1 MNLTER
7 ILTENDC
14 WKAGRTIKPVGIMV
28 HSMGVAQPNAEV
40 FLKSWN
46 KPGVEKCVHAFVAR
60 DAVIQTLPWNWRGW
74 HAGGKANNTHI
85 SFEILE
91 PAGHTYKGGTMI
103 GYDTAK
109 NAAYFA
115 DVYRNAVELSAML
128 CKQYGIDPDTGI
140 VDHAEGYQL
149 GISSNHGDVG
159 HWFPKHGKSMDTFRA
174 DVKKLLK
181 GEDEMD
187 QETLRKII
195 GETFREL
202 FQQAFDQAAERRRT
216 EENAASPS
224 AWAVEDWQR
233 AVEQGVFDGT
243 RPKAPLT
250 REQAAVLLYRLGW
263 QGNQEKEK

>member
-1 MNLTER
+1 M
-7 ILTENDC
+7 
-14 WKAGRTIKPVGIMV
+14 
-28 HSMGVAQPNAEV
+28 
-40 FLKSWN
+40 
-46 KPGVEKCVHAFVAR
+46 
-60 DAVIQTLPWNWRGW
+60 
-74 HAGGKANNTHI
+74 
-85 SFEILE
+85 
-91 PAGHTYKGGTMI
+91 
-103 GYDTAK
+103 
-109 NAAYFA
+109 
-115 DVYRNAVELSAML
+115 
-128 CKQYGIDPDTGI
+128 
-140 VDHAEGYQL
+140 
-149 GISSNHGDVG
+149 G